1 MLKLLLYT
9 RLTITSKIWAL
20 FSFYINKSLRGTQY
34 CYAVTNYVLAHVVF
48 VNASVFV
55 KMCIC
60 SRE

>member
-9 RLTITSKIWAL
+9 RLTITSKIWAC
-20 FSFYINKSLRGTQY
+20 FSFYINMSLRGTQY
-34 CYAVTNYVLAHVVF
+34 YPVTNYVHAHVVF

-55 KMCIC
+55 KMFIC